1 MRLSHSC
8 LLATIAIGATFAAFL
23 TSCDRPAPPPPAVR
37 QAAPV
42 SGPTATTASAA
53 TLNEI
58 VTTFY
63 PSSYF
68 AGRLTGGRVKVRCV
82 TPAGADPMEFRPS
95 AEAIA
100 GMQSA
105 GLIVLNGAGFEK
117 WARTVSLPPSRTI
130 ELSRPFAGE
139 LLKFKAVTHS
149 HGPTGAHSHEGVD
162 GHTWMDPV
170 QAQSQARELAR
181 AVSAAWP
188 EHAAFV
194 EANLA
199 VLLADLGRLDAEWRA
214 LAPAIARTHVLTNH
228 QAYSYPARRYGF
240 GVINLD
246 VPPDEPPTPEQ
257 WLAVGRAVA
266 EARRAEPGR
275 SKTVMLFE
283 EAPLAET
290 AKRLLDEFGIVAVA
304 FPPGESEPEGGGTY
318 LDLML
323 ANLRRLG
330 AELGNEQPA
339 VKPSS

>member
-1 MRLSHSC
+1 MRFSRPRP
-8 LLATIAIGATFAAFL
+8 LATIAIGVTAAALL
-23 TSCDRPAPPPPAVR
+23 TSCDRPAPPPTVR
-37 QAAPV
+37 QAAPAP
-42 SGPTATTASAA
+42 GPTATTAAA
-53 TLNEI
+53 TGDEI

-68 AGRLTGGRVKVRCV
+68 AGRLTGGRLKVRCV
-82 TPAGADPMEFRPS
+82 TPPGADPMEFRPS
-95 AEAIA
+95 MEAIA

-117 WARTVSLPPSRTI
+117 WARTASLPPSRTV

-139 LLKFKAVTHS
+139 LLKFKTVTHS

-188 EHAAFV
+188 KHATVV
-194 EANLA
+194 ETNLA
-199 VLLADLGRLDAEWRA
+199 VLLADLGRLDADWRA
-214 LAPAIARTHVLTNH
+214 LAPALSRAHVLTNH

-266 EARRAEPGR
+266 EARLAEPGR

-330 AELGNEQPA
+330 AELGNEQPP